1 MLCLRSHCQTQGH
14 LDFLLSSKSF
24 LFHST
29 FRSLINFELIFVDSV
44 RAVSRFISFIHV
56 DIQLLWHHLLKR
68 IYFLG
73 WIASVPW
80 STFIFE
86 CWSSLYPGTKPHWLY
101 CSFFWKYVDGFD
113 LLIFCWQ
120 FLYLYLWRILV
131 CNFLFC
137 TIIVSLWHQGN
148 IGLLK

>member
-56 DIQLLWHHLLKR
+56 DIQLFWHHLLKR

-101 CSFFWKYVDGFD
+101 CSFFLKICWWVWFANI
-113 LLIFCWQ
+113 LLTIF
-120 FLYLYLWRILV
+120 
-131 CNFLFC
+131 
-137 TIIVSLWHQGN
+137 VSVFMKD
-148 IGLLK
+148 IGLQFPVLYYHCLTLASREYWPP